1 MDKNYFTAQSI
12 LDKTIQNIEA
22 NYMDDIQ
29 ICMSEIENASNNCKF
44 STKIDLGSN
53 AGVLKK
59 YFMYKGYNAKL
70 TGGTLE
76 LAWNINMNNND
87 MNVMLKEKAILR
99 ALM

>member
-1 MDKNYFTAQSI
+1 MDNNYFTAQHI
-12 LDKTIQNIEA
+12 LDETIQKIEEKYP
-22 NYMDDIQ
+22 NDIQ
-29 ICMSEIENASNNCKF
+29 ICMTEIENAANNCKF

-53 AGVLKK
+53 AATIKK

-70 TGGTLE
+70 NGGTLE

-87 MNVMLKEKAILR
+87 MDVMFKEKAILR